1 MLGDRGKKIEDREVP
16 LLVPE
21 FITTYFLFSNSTEIS
36 SKKHKCQT
44 PFTLKF
50 KDLLRWKD
58 PNCVDWPPRSI
69 LRWAKSADYVPFSRA
84 RMRLEPTHNA
94 SRVAEKR
101 LPVSDACEAVA
112 AAVVGESGGE
122 VERRGVSVK
131 LTLLRFSLFFM
142 NSFSFSFSFSLFWS
156 WHVISSPHSHASGA
170 CTHALSP
177 TSFRGSTLL
186 FFFLKFYHY
195 LISRI
200 LVN

>member
-112 AAVVGESGGE
+112 AAAAAGESGGE

-142 NSFSFSFSFSLFWS
+142 NSFSFSFSFSGRDMWYQALTRTLPVHAHTRS
-156 WHVISSPHSHASGA
+156 PPPHSA
-170 CTHALSP
+170 ALLYCS
-177 TSFRGSTLL
+177 
-186 FFFLKFYHY
+186 FFFFKF
-195 LISRI
+195 II
-200 LVN
+200 T